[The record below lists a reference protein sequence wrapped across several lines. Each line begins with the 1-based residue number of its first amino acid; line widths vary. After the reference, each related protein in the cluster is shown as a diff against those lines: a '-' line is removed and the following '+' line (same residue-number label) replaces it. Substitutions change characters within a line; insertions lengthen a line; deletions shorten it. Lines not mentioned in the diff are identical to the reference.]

1 MTDDKETL
9 AAQLPDWLDA
19 ITEQIN
25 ERLMHDRLEEHSRA
39 LATHIMDDMSD
50 YPPYAVAGV
59 GFFVASILAAHYDMT
74 DEGAH
79 EALRAFLAKARREL
93 RGET

>member
-9 AAQLPDWLDA
+9 APQPRDWFDA
-19 ITEQIN
+19 IKEQID
-25 ERLMHDRLEEHSRA
+25 ECLMHVRLAEHSRA